1 MARRYWIVELDVDGN
16 TFRWSTRRLEIT
28 TADGDIIVC
37 APGLSQ
43 EPQLSQ
49 GEEISVQIVDP
60 SQDWTQRPERI
71 ELSPSRLLLWRQ
83 GTVYERA
90 EVYSYGHAATPT
102 YGPRGRLSWDIRTDD
117 SDDGLQMPDIL
128 AVVDDS
134 TWPVTLSPV
143 HSIPEEAEGVHYP
156 IIMGY
161 PGYVAGRATPY
172 PVVPVPIAQWA
183 AAAFG
188 TTYYAVGERPL
199 PVVGSDVY
207 VENVESDLRGWLTAA
222 VATDL
227 LGRRITVVPA
237 GSTFPGSITE
247 KKSIYAG
254 FSAAEGGGLYRG
266 AYDVIEWL
274 LRTWGGTSAIDWTRM
289 RDAEWLNRYQ
299 VDTWINAP
307 TRPWEWLQATLLR
320 QLPVTVQRS
329 TRGRYL
335 ERDRYTASAADA
347 LGSLD
352 TARNEWSRD
361 SDISWAD
368 IDVANEFTAEFRIQR
383 SGVATARRILT
394 SSTENVGQRVYGT
407 GDERVSADSRCVL
420 SQSRYGLR
428 QSSPIKLGW
437 TWDEG
442 TALAVLQDEAAKRA
456 LPWREVSGWVRDGA
470 DMRTGDVYLL
480 TDDEMGLADTVAIV
494 AEPPVVARGG
504 AVVRFRLPWG
514 A

>member
-16 TFRWSTRRLEIT
+16 TLRWSTRRLEIA

-49 GEEISVQIVDP
+49 GEEVSVQIVDP

-90 EVYSYGHAATPT
+90 DVYSYGYAAAPT

-128 AVVDDS
+128 AVVDES
-134 TWPVTLSPV
+134 TWPITTSLV
-143 HSIPEEAEGVHYP
+143 HQVPEYSEGVHYP

-161 PGYVAGRATPY
+161 PGYVPGRATPY
-172 PVVPVPIAQWA
+172 VVVPVPIAQFRA
-183 AAAFG
+183 ASLG
-188 TTYYAVGERPL
+188 TTYYAVGDRPL

-227 LGRRITVVPA
+227 LGRSITVVPA
-237 GSTFPGSITE
+237 GTTIPGSVTE
-247 KKSIYAG
+247 RTSIYAG

-266 AYDVIEWL
+266 AHDVIIWL
-274 LRTWGGTSAIDWTRM
+274 LQTWGGSSSIDWDRM
-289 RDAEWLNRYQ
+289 REAEYLNRYQ

-307 TRPWEWLQATLLR
+307 TRPWEWLEATLLR
-320 QLPVTVQRS
+320 HLPVTIQRS
-329 TRGRYL
+329 AKGRYL

-352 TARNEWSRD
+352 TARSEWTRD

-368 IDVANEFTAEFRIQR
+368 IEVANEFTAEFRVQR
-383 SGVATARRILT
+383 TGVATARRVLT
-394 SSTENVGQRVYGT
+394 SRTENVGQRVYGT

-437 TWDEG
+437 TWDSA
-442 TALAVLQDEAAKRA
+442 TAVAVLQDEASKRA

-480 TDDEMGLADTVAIV
+480 TDESIGLLDTVAIV
-494 AEPPVVARGG
+494 SEPPVIARGG
-504 AVVRFRLPWG
+504 AVVRFRLPWN